1 MGQQERLKL
10 TMIDQDIGHW
20 LANIRAEYGYTQ
32 KQLATKCNTRQSAI
46 SRIEN
51 GKVSPTLSTLRRMF
65 DAMEVRLYIG
75 VSDV

>member
-32 KQLATKCNTRQSAI
+32 TQLAIKCNTRQSAI

-65 DAMEVRLYIG
+65 EAMEVRLYIG